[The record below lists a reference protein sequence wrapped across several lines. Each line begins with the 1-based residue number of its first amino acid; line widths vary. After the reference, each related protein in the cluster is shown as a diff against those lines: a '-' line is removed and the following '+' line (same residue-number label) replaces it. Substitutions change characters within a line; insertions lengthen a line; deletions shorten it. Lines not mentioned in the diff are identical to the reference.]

1 MIPCSSIIATKR
13 YCGTAWCVMLADF
26 GVDFAI
32 VEMTELE
39 SVMLVT
45 AKEQIAQ

>member
-1 MIPCSSIIATKR
+1 
-13 YCGTAWCVMLADF
+13 MLADF

-45 AKEQIAQ
+45 AKEQIAE